1 MITHLSELAGMEKK
15 KARKTIAVAAA
26 HDREVL
32 QAVVQAYRQGIADA
46 ILTGEEE
53 KIRELLREEDCDPG
67 QFRII
72 PADTDQECA
81 RKTVEAVR
89 RGSAQFLMKG
99 FLGTADLMREV
110 VNHDTGISG
119 GGFLSHVMFF
129 EQRNYPKLL
138 CLTDGGMCTFPTLEQ
153 KVQILKNAAA
163 VMKRLGYNRIQ
174 AACVCGAENVNP
186 KITATTDA
194 DRLTK
199 MKDQWEPINM
209 NVYGPVGLDMA
220 VSRESC
226 AHKHYE
232 AEGAGEADILLVPTY
247 EVGNGIGKAM
257 LYFGGAKNAGMIV
270 GAQAPVILV
279 SRSDT
284 AESKLASIALAAIT
298 AEAPGGENET
308 GTV

>member
-1 MITHLSELAGMEKK
+1 MITHLSELAGMAKK
-15 KARKTIAVAAA
+15 KARRTIAVAAA

-81 RKTVEAVR
+81 RKAVEAVR

-138 CLTDGGMCTFPTLEQ
+138 CLTDGGMCTF
-153 KVQILKNAAA
+153 
-163 VMKRLGYNRIQ
+163 RR
-174 AACVCGAENVNP
+174 
-186 KITATTDA
+186 
-194 DRLTK
+194 
-199 MKDQWEPINM
+199 W
-209 NVYGPVGLDMA
+209 
-220 VSRESC
+220 SRR
-226 AHKHYE
+226 
-232 AEGAGEADILLVPTY
+232 
-247 EVGNGIGKAM
+247 
-257 LYFGGAKNAGMIV
+257 F
-270 GAQAPVILV
+270 
-279 SRSDT
+279 RS
-284 AESKLASIALAAIT
+284 
-298 AEAPGGENET
+298 
-308 GTV
+308 